1 MHDIEELCGTIDKV
15 IFKSPENGFSV
26 FALKVRNAD
35 IVTAKGFLPE
45 VHQGEQVTLK
55 GKWIFHAKFGRQF
68 DAQECT
74 ASLPSSLIGIQR
86 YLSSGLIK
94 GIGPKFAEKLVN
106 HFGEKTL
113 EIIDQTP
120 NRLFEVSGVGEKRI
134 LSITV
139 AWQDQKEISRVMV
152 FLRSK
157 DVSPSFAVK
166 IYKAYGNQAIEK
178 IQANPYRLVD
188 DIWGIGFKS
197 ADTIALKLGLEK
209 TAPDRIKAGFLYVI
223 GEATNNGHLYVEVE
237 EAKTTVLKIL
247 ELGHDNLD
255 NNGDGDLTLDINED
269 KNAQK
274 LLKNALVSL
283 YQQDKIKLIS
293 DEDKHFLSL
302 PKFYFS
308 EKGIATKIKELLA
321 RKPDPDRFDIN
332 LIYQSLRAP
341 DERGVELHEHQQ
353 RGILGCIQNKI
364 SIVTGGPGTG
374 KTTTVKRLIKI
385 LEENKVRFRL
395 AAPTGRAA
403 KRMFESTGRN
413 TETLHRLL
421 EFTPAS
427 MGFSRNE
434 QNALELDFL
443 IIDEASMIDVFLM
456 YSILK
461 ALPQAASLVLL
472 GDIDQLPSVGAGN
485 ILNDLIAS
493 EKIEVVRLTQVFRQA
508 QDSQIIVNAHRV
520 NNGEF
525 PQPAPAGNNKK
536 DFVYLKEEEPE
547 NTFGLL
553 RTIYTKKLAQLGIS
567 PDDAVVLV
575 PMNKGTVG
583 AQRLNQELQM
593 ILNPE
598 QEGQVSVS
606 QFGQVYRVGDRVM
619 QIRNN
624 YDKFVFNGDMGKILA
639 IDKVEQKIMIDFGQ
653 RELEY
658 DFGELNELTLSYA
671 ISIHKSQ
678 GSEFQAV
685 IIPIFMQH
693 FVLLQRNLIY
703 TAITRAKKLCILIG
717 QPKAISMGIRNAKGV
732 DRKTFLKE
740 FLTTDLEAR

>member
-1 MHDIEELCGTIDKV
+1 MQEIEELCGSIDRV
-15 IFKSPENGFSV
+15 IYKSPENGFSV

-35 IVTAKGFLPE
+35 VITARGFLPE
-45 VHQGEQVTLK
+45 VHQGEQVILK
-55 GKWIFHAKFGRQF
+55 GKWTFHTKFGRQF
-68 DAQECT
+68 EVQECT
-74 ASLPSSLIGIQR
+74 TSLPSHALGIEK
-86 YLSSGLIK
+86 YLASGMIK
-94 GIGPKFAEKLVN
+94 GIGPKFAEKLVKQ
-106 HFGEKTL
+106 FGDQTL
-113 EIIDQTP
+113 EVIDKTP
-120 NRLFEVSGVGEKRI
+120 NRLFEVPGVGEKRI
-134 LSITV
+134 FAITT

-157 DVSPSFAVK
+157 DVTPSFAVK
-166 IYKAYGNQAIEK
+166 IYKTYGNQAVEK
-178 IQANPYRLVD
+178 MQENPYRLVD

-197 ADTIALKLGLEK
+197 ADKIALQLGLEK
-209 TAPDRIKAGFLYVI
+209 NAPDRIKAGFLYAI
-223 GEATNNGHLYVEVE
+223 GEATNNGHLYIEVQ
-237 EAKTTVLKIL
+237 EAKDTVLEIL
-247 ELGHDNLD
+247 ELEANDQSQ
-255 NNGDGDLTLDINED
+255 E
-269 KNAQK
+269 
-274 LLKNALVSL
+274 LLKLALTSL
-283 YQQDKIKLIS
+283 YQQDKIKLVTH
-293 DEDKHFLSL
+293 DEKHYLSL
-302 PKFYFS
+302 PKYYFS
-308 EKGIATKIKELLA
+308 EKGIAKKIQQLLE
-321 RKPDPDRFDIN
+321 RKYDQEKLNIN
-332 LIYQSLRAP
+332 AIYQSLRLP

-353 RGILGCIQNKI
+353 QGIMSCLQNKV

-385 LEENKVRFRL
+385 LEDNKIRFRL

-427 MGFSRNE
+427 MNFARNE

-443 IIDEASMIDVFLM
+443 IVDEASMIDVFLM
-456 YSILK
+456 HAILK
-461 ALPQAASLVLL
+461 ALPMNASLVLL

-508 QDSQIIVNAHRV
+508 QDSLIIVNAHKV

-525 PQPAPAGNNKK
+525 PQSGIPGSRK

-547 NTFGLL
+547 NTFALL
-553 RTIYTKKLAQLGIS
+553 RTIYTKKLPQLGIS
-567 PDDAVVLV
+567 SDDAVVLV
-575 PMNKGTVG
+575 PMNRGTVG
-583 AQRLNQELQM
+583 AQRLNQELQL
-593 ILNPE
+593 ILNPGDD
-598 QEGQVSVS
+598 QPSVS
-606 QFGQVYRVGDRVM
+606 QFGQVYKVGDRVM
-619 QIRNN
+619 QVRNN
-624 YDKFVFNGDMGKILA
+624 YDKFVFNGDMGKIIA
-639 IDKVEQKIMIDFGQ
+639 IDKVEQKLMVTFGE

-658 DFGELNELTLSYA
+658 DFGELNELTLAYA

-693 FVLLQRNLIY
+693 FILLQRNLIY
-703 TAITRAKKLCILIG
+703 TAITRAKKMCILIG
-717 QPKAISMGIRNAKGV
+717 QAKAIGMGIRNAKGV